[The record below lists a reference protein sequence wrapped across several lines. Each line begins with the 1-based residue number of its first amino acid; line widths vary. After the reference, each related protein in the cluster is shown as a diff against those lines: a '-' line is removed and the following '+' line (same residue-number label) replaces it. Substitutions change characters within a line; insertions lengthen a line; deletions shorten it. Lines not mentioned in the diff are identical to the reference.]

1 MKKCPYCAE
10 ENPDEAVVCSN
21 CGKDLTLP
29 TPPSEPTPSIEPIPS
44 SEPTPLSEPAAPA
57 KKKGLSTLTI
67 ILIILLLIV
76 FACICFALFS
86 PAINRYFLSSG

>member
-10 ENPDEAVVCSN
+10 ENLDDAVVCSN

-29 TPPSEPTPSIEPIPS
+29 ALPSEPEPPP
-44 SEPTPLSEPAAPA
+44 EPVAAV
-57 KKKGLSTLTI
+57 KKKGLSTLSI
-67 ILIILLLIV
+67 ILIVLLLIV

-86 PAINRYFLSSG
+86 PAINRYFLTSS